1 MGVAM
6 DQLIEKFAKE
16 WALISSAPLS
26 FCIAVVLVGGAVW
39 WIIDRLYK
47 STTDGQKAQIGAQAE
62 RISLASDQLKE
73 SQRLRELAERDVK
86 SLQEQIAKMAAS
98 TAPVTPQDVEALAF
112 SSSNALTVL
121 DNLSTSNTQIGTT
134 LDPTKW
140 GQAKWGSGK
149 WAITVQDPQFFPTTK
164 RDP

>member
-1 MGVAM
+1 
-6 DQLIEKFAKE
+6 
-16 WALISSAPLS
+16 
-26 FCIAVVLVGGAVW
+26 
-39 WIIDRLYK
+39 
-47 STTDGQKAQIGAQAE
+47 
-62 RISLASDQLKE
+62 
-73 SQRLRELAERDVK
+73 
-86 SLQEQIAKMAAS
+86 MAAS